1 MLNKEKIEK
10 LLMENNVYN
19 IRWDSINNEF
29 QGHKF
34 KRLFMIKTGKLKTG
48 KKL

>member
-34 KRLFMIKTGKLKTG
+34 KRLFMIKLVNLKQE
-48 KKL
+48 KNL